1 MDKSNSQIY
10 LFNCD
15 RPFHVYHA
23 QQLRLKKG
31 QATIIDASR
40 QSYELLIM
48 AAGHATVQSGQ
59 QWDLCKG
66 TSLVVPLANSI
77 AINSQSANCTIFQFQ
92 FRPKD
97 DQQLLDNKQFQQQ
110 LASRHDFSQLI
121 NNVVIPVEYQ
131 MTIYHRVN
139 SACFQIMRLIQI
151 SHYTDAIVSY
161 AVTELM
167 LMIAND
173 FLTSMH
179 HVIRSNPKAV
189 AILKWLNEN
198 LDETLT
204 VHKLADHFGMNYR
217 YVSRLI
223 KQETGM
229 TASNWI
235 IQKRLDIACDL
246 LLRSNLPLKVIADRA
261 YFSDEKYFLR
271 IFKKRIGQTPTQYRQ
286 QYMDDFLLND
296 TKARQKQNRK

>member
-31 QATIIDASR
+31 QTKVIDSSQ
-40 QSYELLIM
+40 QSYELLIV
-48 AAGHATVQSGQ
+48 AAGHATVQAGQ
-59 QWDLCKG
+59 QWNLRKG
-66 TSLVVPLANSI
+66 TSLVVPLDNSI
-77 AINSQSANCTIFQFQ
+77 TINGQSTNCMIFQFQ

-97 DQQLLDNKQFQQQ
+97 HHQLLDNKHFQQQ
-110 LASRHDFSQLI
+110 LTSRHDFSQLI

-131 MTIYHRVN
+131 TTIYHRIN
-139 SACFQIMRLIQI
+139 ATCFQIMRLVQV
-151 SHYTDAIVSY
+151 SHYTDAMVSY

-189 AILKWLNEN
+189 AILRWLNEN

-296 TKARQKQNRK
+296 TKTRQKQNRK